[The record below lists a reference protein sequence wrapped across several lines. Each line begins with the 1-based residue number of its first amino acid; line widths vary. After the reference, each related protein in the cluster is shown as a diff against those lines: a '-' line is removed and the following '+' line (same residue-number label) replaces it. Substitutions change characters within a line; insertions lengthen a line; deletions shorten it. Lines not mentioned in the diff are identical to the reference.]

1 MEISVNSNTI
11 TITGNIKK
19 VSDFQSIK
27 NSIDSI
33 LQNNKRL
40 TIKIIDS
47 LSITS
52 TTIGYL
58 NKLVLKDNIDI
69 HLITG
74 NNKLY
79 DLLEDLNLISTFKVK
94 RV

>member
-1 MEISVNSNTI
+1 MEISVNSNTV

-27 NSIDSI
+27 NSIEPI
-33 LQNNKRL
+33 VQNNNRL
-40 TIKIIDS
+40 VVKILDS
-47 LSITS
+47 LSLTS

-58 NKLVLKDNIDI
+58 NKLVLKDNINI
-69 HLITG
+69 QVMTG
-74 NNKLY
+74 NDKLY